1 MQHARSEGEGVWGV
15 DLGGCQRRR
24 IFFGFSGLSC
34 EHPAGWC
41 LWVLSPFSGVTD
53 VVSVE
58 QRPYPVSEDPSRTWT
73 LPCRGVVI
81 TSSDVV

>member
-15 DLGGCQRRR
+15 DLGGCQR
-24 IFFGFSGLSC
+24 
-34 EHPAGWC
+34 
-41 LWVLSPFSGVTD
+41 VLSPFSGVTD

-73 LPCRGVVI
+73 LPRRGVVI